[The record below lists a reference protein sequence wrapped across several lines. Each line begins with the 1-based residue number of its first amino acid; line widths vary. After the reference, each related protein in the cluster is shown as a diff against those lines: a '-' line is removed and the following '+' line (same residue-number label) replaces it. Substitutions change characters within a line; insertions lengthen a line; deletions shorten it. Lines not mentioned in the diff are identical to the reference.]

1 MNNIQLTAVYEPCDE
16 GGFMAYI
23 DEIPGINSQ
32 GETMEEASENLADAI
47 NLMFDE
53 IRKTLRCVSLLKTI
67 YEPGS
72 KKNRIYKGIP

>member
-16 GGFMAYI
+16 GGFIAYI

-53 IRKTLRCVSLLKTI
+53 IR
-67 YEPGS
+67 
-72 KKNRIYKGIP
+72 

>member
-53 IRKTLRCVSLLKTI
+53 IRS
-67 YEPGS
+67 
-72 KKNRIYKGIP
+72 NRIKNTNRERVKNLITQTLTFSF